1 MAADVEQEVLV
12 IRGAADAADIIGI
25 GLDDR
30 RRDALLG
37 QQVGCGEPGRAG
49 TDDEHFTMRHE
60 IRPYSEIG
68 PDVTATGCLFAQRT
82 TRL

>member
-12 IRGAADAADIIGI
+12 VRGAADAADIIGI
-25 GLDDR
+25 GFDNG

-68 PDVTATGCLFAQRT
+68 PDNAAMGCLFARHT
-82 TRL
+82 TGR